1 MPNTTSSTT
10 SGTSRSNSLKK
21 SVILGVD
28 PGSQITGVG
37 VIQSSGAELSHI
49 YSESIKLPKGDLSK
63 RLKEIYARLQVVIAQ
78 TRPDVVVIEKV
89 FLAKNPQAA
98 LVLGHAR
105 GAAVLAAVN
114 NEIEVTEY
122 SATEIKKTVVGRGRA
137 DKAQVQH
144 MMRVLL
150 NLRVAPEVDA
160 SDALAAAV
168 CHAHHQQMQLVINKA
183 GSAGLNAKRRGTV

>member
-1 MPNTTSSTT
+1 MPTTTPSSAAKETI
-10 SGTSRSNSLKK
+10 
-21 SVILGVD
+21 ILGVD

-37 VIQSSGAELSHI
+37 VIKACGADLSHI
-49 YSESIKLPKGDLSK
+49 YSESIKLPKGDLSQ
-63 RLKEIYARLQVVIAQ
+63 RLKQIYASLQNVIAQ
-78 TRPDVVVIEKV
+78 TRPDIIVIEKV

-114 NEIEVTEY
+114 NDIAVTEY

-137 DKAQVQH
+137 DKSQVQH

-150 NLRVAPEVDA
+150 SLRVAPDVDA

-168 CHAHHQQMQLVINKA
+168 CHAHHHQMQLAIAKA
-183 GSAGLNAKRRGTV
+183 DSSGVHLKRRGTA